1 VVGFAAETR
10 RLAPPTA
17 GLVRRL
23 ASERGLVVIHGHPQS
38 TRLAPHL
45 SASSGYTLT
54 GQSSGQKVTG
64 LAHYFLLTPL
74 LRGETVLVLDAANS
88 FNPHRLASLARR
100 TGRNLTPMGS
110 KDRQECLSYQE
121 AVGHEALPYPGKE
134 NAGGGKPRPYPN
146 GEQAD
151 DEGNGGLRRRYP
163 NWHSGGGAMAWLE
176 RVRLSRAFTC
186 FQLAELIERTPA
198 AARRTGARR
207 VVLTGV
213 PDIFDD
219 EELSDAEARAV
230 FRRALARLRGWKPPV
245 LTTLVFSDQAAQ
257 RRGLRAQLERELFR
271 QADGVYRLE
280 ESAAGLWLREE
291 KGRLL
296 VGTASGRPSTTLGV
310 NSSPLL
316 GVAKS
321 RGPQG
326 LKPKTCQPI
335 DVRAKALTRHW
346 AEQQDA
352 GGAWP
357 RAWPRSYTNKA
368 KLHRCDPT
376 KAANASEA
384 RPRVSTAAGSIS
396 AAPAPIARQ
405 KLPEGTGCH
414 QHPVAS
420 FDCAQDKGATGLNK
434 QGKAGK

>member
-1 VVGFAAETR
+1 MGSNDRSFGYAQDKQECLSYQEAAGRAALPDPGEGRAGGHKALPYPGKEETGGDKPHPYPSEEKAVVGFAAETR

-74 LRGETVLVLDAANS
+74 
-88 FNPHRLASLARR
+88 
-100 TGRNLTPMGS
+100 
-110 KDRQECLSYQE
+110 CLSYQE
-121 AVGHEALPYPGKE
+121 AVGHQALPYPGGE
-134 NAGGGKPRPYPN
+134 NAGGAWPRPYPN

-198 AARRTGARR
+198 AARRTGTRR

-245 LTTLVFSDQAAQ
+245 LTTLVFSDQPAQ
-257 RRGLRAQLERELFR
+257 RRGLRTQLERELFR

-291 KGRLL
+291 KGIA
-296 VGTASGRPSTTLGV
+296 GKRPSTTLGV
-310 NSSPLL
+310 NSSPLP
-316 GVAKS
+316 GVALAS
-321 RGPQG
+321 RHSFFG
-326 LKPKTCQPI
+326 
-335 DVRAKALTRHW
+335 RR
-346 AEQQDA
+346 
-352 GGAWP
+352 
-357 RAWPRSYTNKA
+357 
-368 KLHRCDPT
+368 
-376 KAANASEA
+376 NAPEA
-384 RPRVSTAAGSIS
+384 RPRVSTDASSIS
-396 AAPAPIARQ
+396 AAPAPTVRQ

-414 QHPVAS
+414 QYPVA
-420 FDCAQDKGATGLNK
+420 GATGLNK

>member
-1 VVGFAAETR
+1 VAGFAAETR

-23 ASERGLVVIHGHPQS
+23 ASERGLVVVHGHPQS

-54 GQSSGQKVTG
+54 GQSPVQKVTG
-64 LAHYFLLTPL
+64 LAHYFLTTPL

-100 TGRNLTPMGS
+100 RGPSTPAGM
-110 KDRQECLSYQE
+110 
-121 AVGHEALPYPGKE
+121 
-134 NAGGGKPRPYPN
+134 NAASLAKAYL
-146 GEQAD
+146 EQ
-151 DEGNGGLRRRYP
+151 
-163 NWHSGGGAMAWLE
+163 
-176 RVRLSRAFTC
+176 VRLSRAFTC

-198 AARRTGARR
+198 AARRYGTRR

-219 EELSDAEARAV
+219 EELSDSEARAV

-257 RRGLRAQLERELFR
+257 RRGLRTQLERELFR

-280 ESAAGLWLREE
+280 ESAAGLWLRAQ
-291 KGRLL
+291 KTLPGAALASRHSFFGR
-296 VGTASGRPSTTLGV
+296 R
-310 NSSPLL
+310 
-316 GVAKS
+316 
-321 RGPQG
+321 
-326 LKPKTCQPI
+326 
-335 DVRAKALTRHW
+335 
-346 AEQQDA
+346 
-352 GGAWP
+352 
-357 RAWPRSYTNKA
+357 
-368 KLHRCDPT
+368 
-376 KAANASEA
+376 NAPEA
-384 RPRVSTAAGSIS
+384 RPRVSTDASSIS
-396 AAPAPIARQ
+396 AAPAPTVRQ
-405 KLPEGTGCH
+405 KLPESTGCH
-414 QHPVAS
+414 QYPVAS